1 VENIMAEI
9 YTRGPV
15 AAGVDATAL
24 ESYTG
29 GILTYVFFPFSP
41 PCSELNGVFTHIFE
55 HGLAEALY

>member
-1 VENIMAEI
+1 MAEI

-29 GILTYVFFPFSP
+29 GILTYVVFPSLFP
-41 PCSELNGVFTHIFE
+41 PVLSGELNGDFAH
-55 HGLAEALY
+55 L